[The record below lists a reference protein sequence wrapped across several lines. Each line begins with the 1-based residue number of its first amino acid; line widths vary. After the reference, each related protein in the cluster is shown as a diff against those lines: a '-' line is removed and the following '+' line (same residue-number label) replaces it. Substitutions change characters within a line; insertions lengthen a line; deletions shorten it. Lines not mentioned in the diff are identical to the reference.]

1 MYLTNFII
9 AQINDFHIHGHKY
22 KHLSTCIYIHHPTLS
37 SSSTAAEVPYNVSV
51 IASTSVGEG
60 VEYLSIIF
68 TQEGCKF
75 ELQCNIKSI
84 SYIHVHVYIFVF
96 H

>member
-9 AQINDFHIHGHKY
+9 VQINDFHIHGHKY
-22 KHLSTCIYIHHPTLS
+22 KHLSTCIYIHHPPFS

-68 TQEGCKF
+68 TQEGRKF
-75 ELQCNIKSI
+75 ELQYNIKSI